1 MAVVRRVRVFAGPN
15 GSGKTTLFRA
25 LSKEHSEHGVF
36 RGEPFVNADDV
47 EHELRETRGVDLR
60 RYRLSLSQSD
70 VEQGFADLGWE
81 TDAGSLLRVNGV
93 RLEWG
98 SSDISPYTAA
108 AIAALL
114 REKMLIARR
123 SFSFETVMSHP
134 SKVEFLGKAR
144 AADYRTYLYFV
155 ATDAVELN
163 VRRVEVRE
171 RSGGHAVPEQKIRER
186 YLRSLA
192 LLPAALLHADRAY
205 LFDNSSAQ
213 HVLLAEA
220 SVGKIIAI
228 HLEDDE
234 QPDWFRKLLSSL
246 NL

>member
-1 MAVVRRVRVFAGPN
+1 M
-15 GSGKTTLFRA
+15 
-25 LSKEHSEHGVF
+25 HGVF
-36 RGEPFVNADDV
+36 RGEPFVNAD
-47 EHELRETRGVDLR
+47 ELEQELRETGGVDFR
-60 RYRLSLSQSD
+60 RYRLSLHPAD
-70 VEQGFADLGWE
+70 VERWFADARWE
-81 TDAGSLLRVNGV
+81 AEVGGLLKVNGE
-93 RLEWG
+93 RLEM
-98 SSDISPYTAA
+98 SSSTPSPYTAA
-108 AIAALL
+108 AIAGML
-114 REKMLIARR
+114 RELMLVAGR

-134 SKVEFLGKAR
+134 GKVDFLRKAR
-144 AADYRTYLYFV
+144 AADYRTYVYFV

-163 VRRVEVRE
+163 VRRVQVRE

-220 SVGKIIAI
+220 SEGKIIAR
-228 HLEDDE
+228 HVEEEE
-234 QPDWFRKLLSSL
+234 QPDWFRELQRTL